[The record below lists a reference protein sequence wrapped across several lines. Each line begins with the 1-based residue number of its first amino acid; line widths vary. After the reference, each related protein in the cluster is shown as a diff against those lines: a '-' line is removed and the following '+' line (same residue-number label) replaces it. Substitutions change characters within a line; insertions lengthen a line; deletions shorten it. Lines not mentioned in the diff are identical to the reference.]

1 MFSRGIRQELPALI
15 LYTEDTRSIILC
27 IFISVYFQS
36 RLKGELIE
44 EKPKMM
50 IKSSNDSFELN
61 NLFFDGLFTLHR
73 FAFVT
78 FETLIVFISLFIVST
93 SSFVINRIT
102 NAHKKKTKRNRSNF
116 AFISLSVF
124 DIAVTLLSVPLDE
137 IYWFYMKD
145 LQFQWFIA
153 VTFFIEFPF
162 SFSCLITVVMAVDRV
177 FAITLVQKYENIVTL
192 KALKVIIIILLLLSV
207 NRNSITFWSMLYILA
222 SKFWVF
228 HVGVADLILKVA
240 LQLLLYWLIYTY

>member
-1 MFSRGIRQELPALI
+1 M
-15 LYTEDTRSIILC
+15 
-27 IFISVYFQS
+27 
-36 RLKGELIE
+36 
-44 EKPKMM
+44 
-50 IKSSNDSFELN
+50 
-61 NLFFDGLFTLHR
+61 
-73 FAFVT
+73 
-78 FETLIVFISLFIVST
+78 
-93 SSFVINRIT
+93 
-102 NAHKKKTKRNRSNF
+102 
-116 AFISLSVF
+116 
-124 DIAVTLLSVPLDE
+124 TLLSVPLDE

-153 VTFFIEFPF
+153 VTFFIEFLF

-192 KALKVIIIILLLLSV
+192 KVLKVIIIILLLLSV

>member
-1 MFSRGIRQELPALI
+1 M
-15 LYTEDTRSIILC
+15 T
-27 IFISVYFQS
+27 
-36 RLKGELIE
+36 
-44 EKPKMM
+44 
-50 IKSSNDSFELN
+50 
-61 NLFFDGLFTLHR
+61 LF
-73 FAFVT
+73 
-78 FETLIVFISLFIVST
+78 
-93 SSFVINRIT
+93 
-102 NAHKKKTKRNRSNF
+102 
-116 AFISLSVF
+116 
-124 DIAVTLLSVPLDE
+124 SVPLDE

-153 VTFFIEFPF
+153 VMFFIEFPF